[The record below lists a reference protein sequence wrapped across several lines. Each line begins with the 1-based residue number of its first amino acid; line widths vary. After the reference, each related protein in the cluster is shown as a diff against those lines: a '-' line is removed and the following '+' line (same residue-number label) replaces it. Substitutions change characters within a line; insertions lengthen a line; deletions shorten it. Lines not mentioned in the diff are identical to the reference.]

1 MRLHACSEAPAAQ
14 KDRYAG
20 RGAGEGDV
28 CSPRLAEAEGCQLLQ
43 HHSKLPCWNW
53 RGSGRDLAQVESL
66 VDAIFEEQ
74 GDTHGSVQIPSEDH
88 GTMSQLNNSAA
99 ECAWALD
106 SERVAPRS
114 ERKDVIERG
123 LLSIGT
129 ARQLVELYM
138 TEMYPVYPIVYLD
151 PACTAVGYFY
161 R

>member
-1 MRLHACSEAPAAQ
+1 MRVAELEKEMSALRDLLKQ
-14 KDRYAG
+14 KDASSSSTTVSCRAG
-20 RGAGEGDV
+20 TGEGADV
-28 CSPRLAEAEGCQLLQ
+28 
-43 HHSKLPCWNW
+43 
-53 RGSGRDLAQVESL
+53 DLAQVESL